1 MALIMNQPTRFVYQW
16 WPRHPKGPT
25 LRKEHAPTGYRTP
38 NRIIWGHSV
47 GDFYFIQRV
56 PNTDV
61 VTIWSRSMIHEFGEN
76 YASEAFEM
84 EPHPR
89 KRRPWPLLQIP
100 KGHMLDCLHGIPDE
114 GSEHGGC
121 FERIVDD
128 EEEGDH
134 ATYRSLKDLH
144 VDLKAEVAS
153 MH

>member
-1 MALIMNQPTRFVYQW
+1 
-16 WPRHPKGPT
+16 
-25 LRKEHAPTGYRTP
+25 
-38 NRIIWGHSV
+38 
-47 GDFYFIQRV
+47 
-56 PNTDV
+56 
-61 VTIWSRSMIHEFGEN
+61 
-76 YASEAFEM
+76 
-84 EPHPR
+84 
-89 KRRPWPLLQIP
+89 
-100 KGHMLDCLHGIPDE
+100 MLDCLHGIPDE